1 MKDYLYDIWEAVATT
16 AKGMRITARYGVDP
30 RETITL
36 QYPEERWE
44 PSERF
49 RGFLYNDIK
58 TCTSCTMCVRV
69 CPVDCISLESVR
81 GADKKMVLA
90 SYDIDI
96 GRCMYCGLCVE
107 VCPPKSLVHT
117 SGYEKASVDRG
128 ELILHFIHEDAGEI
142 KARVAKQVAE
152 AAAKAEAEKAKA
164 EAEKAEAEKAAKAAK
179 ATNLSAEDPAGAKT
193 GTDKGG
199 KPDSRAAKKDVP
211 PSPQPAAPAFA
222 AGNPEGDGAAEK
234 RPAEEAEKEPSKP
247 REEGGEEKE

>member
-1 MKDYLYDIWEAVATT
+1 MGLKEYLYDIWEAVATT

-58 TCTSCTMCVRV
+58 KCTSCTMCVRI
-69 CPVDCISLESVR
+69 CPVDCISLEAVR

-90 SYDIDI
+90 SYDINI

-117 SGYEKASVDRG
+117 SGYEMASIDRG
-128 ELILHFIHEDAGEI
+128 ELILHFVHEGADEI

-164 EAEKAEAEKAAKAAK
+164 EAEKADGERASKPADPPKEP
-179 ATNLSAEDPAGAKT
+179 NSAPGAQRKDP
-193 GTDKGG
+193 
-199 KPDSRAAKKDVP
+199 P
-211 PSPQPAAPAFA
+211 PMIQPAAPAFA
-222 AGNPEGDGAAEK
+222 AGNPETADATEK
-234 RPAEEAEKEPSKP
+234 KPAKVT
-247 REEGGEEKE
+247 EEKPAKAKDESGEGKE

>member
-1 MKDYLYDIWEAVATT
+1 MGLKGYLYDIWEAVATT

-44 PSERF
+44 PSERY

-58 TCTSCTMCVRV
+58 KCTSCTMCVRV
-69 CPVDCISLESVR
+69 CPVDCISLEAVR

-107 VCPPKSLVHT
+107 VCPPKSLKHT

-128 ELILHFIHEDAGEI
+128 ELILHFIHEDANEV

-152 AAAKAEAEKAKA
+152 AAAKAEAEKA
-164 EAEKAEAEKAAKAAK
+164 AKAAEEAK
-179 ATNLSAEDPAGAKT
+179 TPGPAPDDGRKEAPAGRPA
-193 GTDKGG
+193 
-199 KPDSRAAKKDVP
+199 
-211 PSPQPAAPAFA
+211 PQPAAAANPARKDA
-222 AGNPEGDGAAEK
+222 
-234 RPAEEAEKEPSKP
+234 AEKEPSEGAKGEPAKP
-247 REEGGEEKE
+247 EEPPKKGEGETP

>member
-1 MKDYLYDIWEAVATT
+1 MGLKEYLYDIWEAVATT

-58 TCTSCTMCVRV
+58 RCTSCTMCVRI
-69 CPVDCISLESVR
+69 CPVDCISLEAVR

-90 SYDIDI
+90 SYDINI

-117 SGYEKASVDRG
+117 SGYEMASVDRG
-128 ELILHFIHEDAGEI
+128 ELILHFVPEDAETVKG
-142 KARVAKQVAE
+142 RVAKQVAE

-164 EAEKAEAEKAAKAAK
+164 EAEKGEAEKAAK
-179 ATNLSAEDPAGAKT
+179 PADAPQAR
-193 GTDKGG
+193 D
-199 KPDSRAAKKDVP
+199 
-211 PSPQPAAPAFA
+211 PSPPPKPPREEAAPFIQPAAPAFA
-222 AGNPEGDGAAEK
+222 AGNPETADAAGK
-234 RPAEEAEKEPSKP
+234 KPAKEKEEEPAKA
-247 REEGGEEKE
+247 RDEGGEGKG

>member
-1 MKDYLYDIWEAVATT
+1 MGLKDYLYDIWEAVATT

-49 RGFLYNDIK
+49 RGFLFNDIK
-58 TCTSCTMCVRV
+58 KCTSCTMCVRV
-69 CPVDCISLESVR
+69 CPVDCISLEAVR

-90 SYDIDI
+90 SYDINI

-117 SGYEKASVDRG
+117 SGYEMASVNRG
-128 ELILHFIHEDAGEI
+128 ELILHFVHEDAEEV

-164 EAEKAEAEKAAKAAK
+164 EAEKASAPKAPPDAP
-179 ATNLSAEDPAGAKT
+179 PAPGAP
-193 GTDKGG
+193 G
-199 KPDSRAAKKDVP
+199 KEPRPVA
-211 PSPQPAAPAFA
+211 QPAEPAFA
-222 AGNPEGDGAAEK
+222 AGNPEGEGAAAEK
-234 RPAEEAEKEPSKP
+234 KPGEKGKEDPPKP
-247 REEGGEEKE
+247 REEGGEEKK

>member
-1 MKDYLYDIWEAVATT
+1 MGLKAYLYDIWEAVATT

-36 QYPEERWE
+36 EYPEERWE

-58 TCTSCTMCVRV
+58 KCTSCTLCVRV
-69 CPVDCISLESVR
+69 CPVDCISLEAVR

-107 VCPPKSLVHT
+107 VCPPKSLKHT

-128 ELILHFIHEDAGEI
+128 GLILHFVHEDAGEI

-152 AAAKAEAEKAKA
+152 AAAKAEAEKA
-164 EAEKAEAEKAAKAAK
+164 AKAAEEPSASG
-179 ATNLSAEDPAGAKT
+179 ATPDDGSNESPAG
-193 GTDKGG
+193 
-199 KPDSRAAKKDVP
+199 
-211 PSPQPAAPAFA
+211 QPASPPAA
-222 AGNPEGDGAAEK
+222 AVNPARGGAAEK
-234 RPAEEAEKEPSKP
+234 TPAEGAK
-247 REEGGEEKE
+247 EEGGKPEEPPKKGGVETP

>member
-1 MKDYLYDIWEAVATT
+1 MGLKAYFYDIWEAVATT

-58 TCTSCTMCVRV
+58 RCTSCTMCVRV
-69 CPVDCISLESVR
+69 CPVDCISLEAVR

-90 SYDIDI
+90 SYDIDV

-107 VCPPKSLVHT
+107 VCPPKSLKHT
-117 SGYEKASVDRG
+117 SGYEKASVNRG
-128 ELILHFIHEDAGEI
+128 ELILHFVHEDANEI

-152 AAAKAEAEKAKA
+152 AAAQ
-164 EAEKAEAEKAAKAAK
+164 AEAEKAAKAAGEPK
-179 ATNLSAEDPAGAKT
+179 ASGPASDGGRKEAPAGQPA
-193 GTDKGG
+193 
-199 KPDSRAAKKDVP
+199 S
-211 PSPQPAAPAFA
+211 QPAASANPA
-222 AGNPEGDGAAEK
+222 EKDAAEEK
-234 RPAEEAEKEPSKP
+234 PAEGAKGEPGKP
-247 REEGGEEKE
+247 GEPPKKGEGETP

>member
-1 MKDYLYDIWEAVATT
+1 MGLKEYLYDIWEAVATT

-58 TCTSCTMCVRV
+58 RCTSCTMCVRI
-69 CPVDCISLESVR
+69 CPVDCISLEAVR

-90 SYDIDI
+90 SYDINI

-117 SGYEKASVDRG
+117 SGYEMASVDRG
-128 ELILHFIHEDAGEI
+128 ELILHFVHEDASEI

-152 AAAKAEAEKAKA
+152 AAAKAEAEKA
-164 EAEKAEAEKAAKAAK
+164 EAEKTAKPADAPK
-179 ATNLSAEDPAGAKT
+179 ETNSAPRDPMRDA
-193 GTDKGG
+193 
-199 KPDSRAAKKDVP
+199 P
-211 PSPQPAAPAFA
+211 PMVQPAAPAFA
-222 AGNPEGDGAAEK
+222 AGNPETADQAEK
-234 RPAEEAEKEPSKP
+234 KPSKETDEEP
-247 REEGGEEKE
+247 ASPKNGNREGEE

>member
-1 MKDYLYDIWEAVATT
+1 MGLKDYLYDIWEAVATT

-107 VCPPKSLVHT
+107 VCPPKSLKHT

-152 AAAKAEAEKAKA
+152 AAAKAEAEKA
-164 EAEKAEAEKAAKAAK
+164 
-179 ATNLSAEDPAGAKT
+179 EDGE
-193 GTDKGG
+193 
-199 KPDSRAAKKDVP
+199 PDSRAAQKDAP
-211 PSPQPAAPAFA
+211 PSAQPAAPADA
-222 AGNPEGDGAAEK
+222 AGNPEDGGAAEK
-234 RPAEEAEKEPSKP
+234 KP
-247 REEGGEEKE
+247 GEEKE